1 MKLKQTIWLAVLL
14 TCSVAASVPAS
25 ENREGNPKG
34 KSSSILGPVTNSAY
48 LKECG
53 ACHFAFQPQLLPK
66 RSWEKIMGTL
76 DNHFGDSA
84 TLDEATR
91 SGILDYLSNNSAE
104 KNSSK
109 VSVKLLASIGKSE
122 APLRITDTGYFKRK
136 HDEVRAPVF
145 KRKSIGT
152 ASNCVACHL
161 TAEKGDFDEHKV
173 KIPKI

>member
-1 MKLKQTIWLAVLL
+1 MKYNRRICLAVLL
-14 TCSVAASVPAS
+14 TCSVAVSVLAS
-25 ENREGNPKG
+25 EDREGSPKG

-66 RSWEKIMGTL
+66 RSWEKIMGSL
-76 DNHFGDSA
+76 ENHFGDSA

-91 SGILDYLSNNSAE
+91 SGILDYLVKNSAD
-104 KNSSK
+104 KSSSK
-109 VSVKLLASIGKSE
+109 VSGKLLASIGKSE
-122 APLRITDTGYFKRK
+122 APIRITDTGYFKRK
-136 HDEVRAPVF
+136 HDEVRAAVF

-173 KIPKI
+173 KIPKN